1 MSSKASK
8 KDQQLYPAD
17 LLGGEETLAPGQEE
31 HAGKRRFGRRAG
43 LDDSSP
49 AFAENE
55 HLAQSVS
62 ELFEQDKRALKGK
75 VAGGIGIFVVV
86 FLVSLC
92 IKPNVGS
99 GFMNPADVL
108 QSIAMHVALPV
119 QQLMGNAPQLT
130 QLQLVE
136 QYPAYLQV
144 EQRFAVSILTALCGL
159 LLAVAGSL
167 YQMVFRNPIA
177 APTMLGVSNGVSLGV
192 LVFVLVYGQAAVY
205 MDGLRCA
212 FSYVGAVAV
221 LLLVLVLTKL
231 ICGKS
236 RQFSIFELLLVG
248 SIFSQVCGSI
258 VQVIQDTV
266 MSDELWEVY
275 RQISEATNAVITP
288 ITIVTVLVVAAITL
302 IPVFLMRF
310 SINSVGFSSLEERL
324 MGLDTRRLKVLCLVF
339 GTCMVVVAQ
348 VTVGTV
354 SMVALVVPFV
364 SRALFGTEFK
374 HQLWG
379 DLIMGAV
386 LLLLCRDLVLLFPF
400 YGMELTMGCVVSFIT
415 LPFYV
420 WIVASKQRGWN

>member
-1 MSSKASK
+1 MNSRANK
-8 KDQQLYPAD
+8 KEQQLYPAD
-17 LLGGEETLAPGQEE
+17 LLGGEETLAPGQGERS
-31 HAGKRRFGRRAG
+31 GKRRFEKRAG

-49 AFAENE
+49 AFAESE
-55 HLAQSVS
+55 HLAQNVNA
-62 ELFEQDKRALKGK
+62 LFEQDKRALKGK
-75 VAGGIGIFVVV
+75 IAGGIAIFAVV

-108 QSIAMHVALPV
+108 QAIAMHVALPV
-119 QQLMGNAPQLT
+119 QQLMGNAPQFT
-130 QLQLVE
+130 HLQLVE

-144 EQRFAVSILTALCGL
+144 EQRFAVSLVTALCGL

-205 MDGLRCA
+205 MDGLRCV
-212 FSYVGAVAV
+212 FSYAGAVAV
-221 LLLVLVLTKL
+221 LLLVLLLTKL

-236 RQFSIFELLLVG
+236 RQFSIFELLLTG
-248 SIFSQVCGSI
+248 SIFSQVCGSV
-258 VQVIQDTV
+258 VQVVQDTV

-275 RQISEATNAVITP
+275 RQVSEATNSVITP
-288 ITIVTVLVVAAITL
+288 VTIVTVLVVAAVTL
-302 IPVFLMRF
+302 VPVFLMRF
-310 SINSVGFSSLEERL
+310 SINSVSFTSLEERL

-339 GTCMVVVAQ
+339 GTCMVIVAQ

-420 WIVASKQRGWN
+420 WIVASKQRGWD